1 MSQIIKLRNLLVFKK
16 LYLFIIWFFI
26 LTGINTNL
34 DHFYINYYDNI
45 DNLFIYLLYS
55 FRLYVQFLIFCCLI
69 FLNLKENF
77 KFKEINIFFYIFFFY
92 NLIQIISLL
101 LSENTNLNIIY
112 NICSVN
118 VLLFLNLI
126 FYKEK
131 QDIKKIFYFFILTL
145 TLIFLWFYL
154 ERIISLIMD
163 NKLFYGHYTRNVE
176 FLPDI
181 ISPRSSGLGRIALII
196 LLFFL
201 IFFKINSLKEKI
213 FLTVFIIPGI
223 ILTQSRII
231 ILLYLII
238 FIALSFSKYFSFD
251 NLQFKNFKKNLTLL
265 LIIPIIFSLIIS
277 QFKESNINYLKN
289 EYFKL
294 VGKKELVNE
303 QTNQNYE
310 LLRTINPTSFTSYR
324 FEHWKEVISRS
335 KKNNLLGNGT
345 QADRYLIN
353 QSVSNSLLYFYS
365 SSGLFG
371 VFLFILIFFN
381 LFKKTKILILNLKS
395 AKPKNKNLIFST
407 MVIAILSIRSLV
419 ESSFA
424 VFGID
429 YVLFITSLYVISN
442 EKKT

>member
-1 MSQIIKLRNLLVFKK
+1 MSQIIKFRNLLVFKK

-34 DHFYINYYDNI
+34 DHFYVNVYDNI

-55 FRLYVQFLIFCCLI
+55 FRVYVQFLIFCCLI

-131 QDIKKIFYFFILTL
+131 QDIKKIFYFFIFLL

-201 IFFKINSLKEKI
+201 IFF
-213 FLTVFIIPGI
+213 
-223 ILTQSRII
+223 
-231 ILLYLII
+231 
-238 FIALSFSKYFSFD
+238 
-251 NLQFKNFKKNLTLL
+251 
-265 LIIPIIFSLIIS
+265 
-277 QFKESNINYLKN
+277 
-289 EYFKL
+289 
-294 VGKKELVNE
+294 
-303 QTNQNYE
+303 
-310 LLRTINPTSFTSYR
+310 
-324 FEHWKEVISRS
+324 
-335 KKNNLLGNGT
+335 
-345 QADRYLIN
+345 
-353 QSVSNSLLYFYS
+353 
-365 SSGLFG
+365 
-371 VFLFILIFFN
+371 
-381 LFKKTKILILNLKS
+381 
-395 AKPKNKNLIFST
+395 
-407 MVIAILSIRSLV
+407 
-419 ESSFA
+419 
-424 VFGID
+424 
-429 YVLFITSLYVISN
+429 
-442 EKKT
+442 